1 MVCRWQVWPAGLV
14 DGQCGRATHIHAA
27 AGTLFPEADAALAVS
42 SRPAVSVHLV
52 LYAIKHSQRVYVL
65 QGGETADYI
74 GAVRAFGIA
83 DKLLFE
89 QLTKLDNQDM
99 IM

>member
-1 MVCRWQVWPAGLV
+1 M
-14 DGQCGRATHIHAA
+14 DGKCGRSTHLHS
-27 AGTLFPEADAALAVS
+27 AVGES
-42 SRPAVSVHLV
+42 QCRTPWRSAQFRLV
-52 LYAIKHSQRVYVL
+52 LCLCNCTPCDLYQQVCSVC

-83 DKLLFE
+83 DKVLFE
-89 QLTKLDNQDM
+89 QLTKLDNQEM